1 MQALLSFE
9 QAPPIAAPFRFFL
22 SAPLFSALAGFLLLF
37 NGPDVFLS
45 RWSPE
50 TLAVTHLITV
60 GFMLQVMLGA
70 MIQILPVV
78 AGANLKHPLLV
89 ARIVHTL
96 MNLGALALVAGFLG
110 LFEQAFPLAM
120 ILLLAGAGCFLVMAA
135 GSLRGVPSTSAT
147 IAGFKRALF
156 ALLVVIALG
165 LALAGT
171 LDGRWLLSVIDVT
184 RMHVTWGFAGWGL
197 GLLSAVAYV
206 VVPMFQITP
215 AYPGWF
221 SRFFGWALLLC
232 VASSTLAILGAM
244 EALAALLEVLIVWL
258 AASFCAMTLWLQARS
273 KRVRPDTTQRFWRAA
288 MYFGLAAC
296 ILWSLVRLFP
306 MLVAEGTWPLLF
318 GVLVLVGGFMSV
330 ITGMLYKIVPFLVW
344 LHLQNRGRGKVVAPN
359 MKAVLAESRMGHH
372 LYAHFTACGL
382 LVGAVLWPSLLAR
395 PAGLALIVASGLLA
409 ANLLS
414 AIRLY
419 RRHAALVDVKLAGV
433 VA

>member
-1 MQALLSFE
+1 
-9 QAPPIAAPFRFFL
+9 
-22 SAPLFSALAGFLLLF
+22 LLLLM
-37 NGPDVFLS
+37 NGSEVFVS

-50 TLAVTHLITV
+50 ALAVTHLITV

-89 ARIVHTL
+89 ARVVHAL

-110 LFEQAFPLAM
+110 LFELAFPLAM
-120 ILLLAGAGCFLVMAA
+120 ALLLAGAGFFLFMAA

-147 IAGFKRALF
+147 IAGFKRALL
-156 ALLVVIALG
+156 ALLIVLVLG

-171 LDGRWLLSVIDVT
+171 LDGRWLLSVVELT
-184 RMHVTWGFAGWGL
+184 RMHVAWGFAGWGL

-215 AYPGWF
+215 AYPVWF
-221 SRFFGWALLLC
+221 ARLFGPALLLC
-232 VASSTLAILGAM
+232 VAASTLAVAGAI
-244 EALAALLEVLIVWL
+244 EALAALLEVLVVWL
-258 AASFCAMTLWLQARS
+258 AASFCAVTLWLQARS
-273 KRVRPDTTQRFWRAA
+273 KRARPDTTQRFWRAA

-296 ILWSLVRLFP
+296 TLWSVVRLFP
-306 MLVAEGTWPLLF
+306 ALAEETAWPLLF
-318 GVLVLVGGFMSV
+318 GVLALVGGFMSV

-382 LVGAVLWPSLLAR
+382 LVGAVFWPSLLAR
-395 PAGLALIVASGLLA
+395 LAGLALIVASGLLA
-409 ANLLS
+409 ANLFS

-419 RRHAALVDVKLAGV
+419 RRHAALVDAKLAAIAASAAGV
-433 VA
+433 AA